1 MTDSTSQRIRDSW
14 RANAQ
19 AWVDAVRSGRIESR
33 RLVTDQAVLDAV
45 LTPRPRRVLD
55 LGCGEGWLCRE
66 LLYRG
71 IDFVGVD
78 ASYELIE
85 AARQAHGNQGIGQ
98 FVADDYRVV
107 EMDYKVYG
115 QYDLIVCNF
124 SLLEEDLRPILATLI
139 RLLEPQGRVVIQT
152 VHPMTACGPEG
163 YRDGW
168 RLETFASMGEGFRE
182 PMPWYF
188 RTVHGW
194 FNLVTDAGFRLE
206 RLSEPC
212 HPETGMPLS
221 LLMELR
227 VQDAAA

>member
-14 RANAQ
+14 QANAQ
-19 AWVDAVRSGRIESR
+19 AWVDTIRNRRIESR
-33 RLVTDQAVLDAV
+33 RLVTDSAMVEALM
-45 LTPRPRRVLD
+45 RSSPRRMLD

-66 LLYRG
+66 MFYQG
-71 IDFVGVD
+71 VDFVGVD
-78 ASYELIE
+78 ASWELID
-85 AARQAHGNQGIGQ
+85 AAREGQVRKGFGQ
-98 FVADDYRVV
+98 FVVDDYRGL
-107 EMDYKVYG
+107 EQDYKLYG
-115 QYDLIVCNF
+115 HYDVIACNF
-124 SLLEEDLRPILATLI
+124 SLLEEDLRPILATLT
-139 RLLEPQGRVVIQT
+139 RLLKPQGRVVIQT

-168 RLETFASMGEGFRE
+168 RLETFAGMGEGFRE

>member
-78 ASYELIE
+78 ASCELIE
-85 AARQAHGNQGIGQ
+85 AARQAQGSQGIGQ

-124 SLLEEDLRPILATLI
+124 SLLEEDLRPILATLV
-139 RLLEPQGRVVIQT
+139 RLLEPRGRVVIQT